1 MRQRQFAI
9 LRSHPGSC
17 SDPLQPHQQ
26 FPGLA
31 RIGLDNLATVGLF
44 HIFLT
49 IGNFD
54 FQVLLPHC
62 GVGPQQQFPGPVRS
76 PEYSNHRGLDT
87 LTDCSTGR
95 DWYNFYPQFFGVGSH
110 WTLTG
115 LYLLGVIFSLLEW
128 TLWLLPFSTL
138 LPALW
143 NISHWTLL
151 HSGQIVLRFLRWPDF
166 RSAHW
171 LWRVRNCQL
180 LFGENLHLPP
190 LLLALLA
197 PKLDGFTNS
206 FQFNTLLNFSQFN
219 LRCGLRQQQFFPQLG
234 RRSGPKSRRGVWC
247 RSLILT
253 CVFTMLATHCRGEGW
268 APSMGGP
275 EVSSLGLSHQLGETK
290 PHGMQPPVC
299 SAHQTGLEPPGMRRI
314 RLRNAAFAE
323 LASEQLLLEWR
334 GTEDNITAKQILHE
348 WDSI

>member
-1 MRQRQFAI
+1 M
-9 LRSHPGSC
+9 
-17 SDPLQPHQQ
+17 
-26 FPGLA
+26 
-31 RIGLDNLATVGLF
+31 
-44 HIFLT
+44 
-49 IGNFD
+49 
-54 FQVLLPHC
+54 
-62 GVGPQQQFPGPVRS
+62 
-76 PEYSNHRGLDT
+76 
-87 LTDCSTGR
+87 
-95 DWYNFYPQFFGVGSH
+95 
-110 WTLTG
+110 
-115 LYLLGVIFSLLEW
+115 
-128 TLWLLPFSTL
+128 PFSTL

-171 LWRVRNCQL
+171 LWRVGNCQL